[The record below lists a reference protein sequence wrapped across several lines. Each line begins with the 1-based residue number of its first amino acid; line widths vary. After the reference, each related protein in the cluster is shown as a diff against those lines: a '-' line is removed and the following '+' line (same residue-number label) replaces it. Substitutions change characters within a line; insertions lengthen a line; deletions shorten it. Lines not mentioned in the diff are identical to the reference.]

1 MMLHR
6 SLLLLAAIAVLLFT
20 LSAAVMG
27 EQSADSALSFLHFYS
42 Y

>member
-1 MMLHR
+1 MLLR
-6 SLLLLAAIAVLLFT
+6 RPLLLLAAIAVFLFT
-20 LSAAVMG
+20 LSAAVME